1 MATAVDHAL
10 SPYTVNY
17 GNRPRYMDVTQLFE
31 AEIARLRAAQVPGT
45 SGRVRELFD
54 FLATRGPDAPSAS
67 QDDLSREVFG
77 QETSDADDATV
88 RVYIHR
94 LRKKLEDFYAAND
107 GGEQSDRARIVLPS
121 GTYALRLEGVDAVST
136 RPGSYRANRPS
147 TLIAAGVALAVL
159 ALVALFAW
167 AQRAEAPNA
176 LWEPLAASD
185 RPVLL
190 VLGDYYIYG
199 EIDPVRPEQSRLIR
213 DFRVDSEQDLA
224 ALQEAEPDRYGFAED
239 VGLTYLP
246 FSAAYALQ
254 EVMPVLAGAGK
265 DVEVIAASALEP
277 DMLNRFDVVYVGLL
291 SGMGLLE
298 EQAFAGSSLRMG
310 ESYDELVDRESG
322 QIWTSEEA
330 RSLASPAFYR
340 DYAYLARF
348 TASTGAEVVVIA
360 SQRETGLR
368 GISPIMASDEL
379 PPEIAQALGGEGFEA
394 LVQVTGQQGADLDD
408 RVILARQRR

>member
-1 MATAVDHAL
+1 
-10 SPYTVNY
+10 
-17 GNRPRYMDVTQLFE
+17 MDVTALFE
-31 AEIARLRAAQVPGT
+31 AEIARLRAARVPGQ

-54 FLATRGPDAPSAS
+54 FMAERGPEAESAS
-67 QDDLSREVFG
+67 QDDLARQVFG

-107 GGEQSDRARIVLPS
+107 AGEDGARVVLPS
-121 GTYALRLEGVDAVST
+121 GTYALRLMGVEKVRT
-136 RPGSYRANRPS
+136 KPGSYRANRPS

-167 AQRAEAPNA
+167 TQRAVTPNPI
-176 LWEPLAASD
+176 WEPLVASE

-213 DFRVDSEQDLA
+213 DFRIDSEADLA
-224 ALQEAEPDRYGFAED
+224 ALQEAEPDRYGYAED
-239 VGLTYLP
+239 VGLSYLP
-246 FSAAYALQ
+246 FSTAYGLQ
-254 EVMPVLAGAGK
+254 QIMPVLAQAGK
-265 DVEVIAASALEP
+265 PVEVIAASDLEP
-277 DMLNRFDVVYVGLL
+277 DLLNRFDVVYVGLL

-298 EQAFAGSSLRMG
+298 DQAFVGSSLRIG

-322 QIWTSEEA
+322 QIWTSDEA

-360 SQRETGLR
+360 SERETGLR
-368 GISPIMASDEL
+368 GISPLVVSQDLPEGIADVADAS
-379 PPEIAQALGGEGFEA
+379 GFEA

-408 RVILARQRR
+408 RLILARARR

>member
-1 MATAVDHAL
+1 MAQRGL
-10 SPYTVNY
+10 
-17 GNRPRYMDVTQLFE
+17 E
-31 AEIARLRAAQVPGT
+31 AE
-45 SGRVRELFD
+45 
-54 FLATRGPDAPSAS
+54 SAS
-67 QDDLSREVFG
+67 QDDLAREVFG

-94 LRKKLEDFYAAND
+94 LRKKLEDFYAANEAGE
-107 GGEQSDRARIVLPS
+107 GGARLVLPS
-121 GTYALRLEGVDAVST
+121 GTYALRLEGIEKVRT
-136 RPGSYRANRPS
+136 QPGSYRANRPS

-167 AQRAEAPNA
+167 TQRAEAPNPM
-176 LWEPLAASD
+176 WETLAASE

-213 DFRVDSEQDLA
+213 DFRIDSEAELA
-224 ALQEAEPDRYGFAED
+224 APQEAEPERYGYAED
-239 VGLTYLP
+239 VGLSYLP
-246 FSAAYALQ
+246 FSTPYGLQ
-254 EVMPVLAGAGK
+254 HIMPVLAQADK
-265 DVEVIAASALEP
+265 QVEVIAASDLEP

-298 EQAFAGSSLRMG
+298 DQAFANSSLRFG

-322 QIWTSEEA
+322 QIWTSNEA

-360 SQRETGLR
+360 SERETGLR
-368 GISPIMASDEL
+368 GISPLVVSADL
-379 PPEIAQALGGEGFEA
+379 PDGVADVAGGAGFEA
-394 LVQVTGQQGADLDD
+394 LVQVTGQQGADLAD
-408 RVILARQRR
+408 RLILARERR

>member
-1 MATAVDHAL
+1 M
-10 SPYTVNY
+10 
-17 GNRPRYMDVTQLFE
+17 
-31 AEIARLRAAQVPGT
+31 
-45 SGRVRELFD
+45 FD
-54 FLATRGPDAPSAS
+54 FLARRGPDARSAS
-67 QDDLSREVFG
+67 QDDLAREVFG

-94 LRKKLEDFYAAND
+94 LRKKLEDFYAADDEAD
-107 GGEQSDRARIVLPS
+107 GGVRIVLPS
-121 GTYALRLEGVDAVST
+121 GTYALRMEGGGVEDVQT

-147 TLIAAGVALAVL
+147 TLIAAGVALIVL

-167 AQRAEAPNA
+167 TQRADAPNA
-176 LWEPLAASD
+176 FWQPLAASD

-224 ALQEAEPDRYGFAED
+224 ALQEAEPDRYGYAED
-239 VGLTYLP
+239 VGLSYLP
-246 FSAAYALQ
+246 FSSAYGLRD
-254 EVMPVLAGAGK
+254 VMPVLSRGGK
-265 DVEVIAASALEP
+265 DVEVIASSELTP
-277 DMLNRFDVVYVGLL
+277 DMLNRFDIVYVGLL

-298 EQAFAGSSLRMG
+298 EQIFAGSSLRMG
-310 ESYDELVDRESG
+310 ESYDEIVDRESG

-330 RSLASPAFYR
+330 RTLASPAFYR
-340 DYAYLARF
+340 DYAYLTRF
-348 TASTGAEVVVIA
+348 TASTGAQVVVIA

-368 GISPIMASDEL
+368 GISQIVVSGEL
-379 PPEIAQALGGEGFEA
+379 PAEMDQALGGKGFEA

-408 RVILARQRR
+408 RTILARQRR

>member
-1 MATAVDHAL
+1 
-10 SPYTVNY
+10 
-17 GNRPRYMDVTQLFE
+17 MDVTPSFE
-31 AEIARLRAAQVPGT
+31 AEIARLRDAKVPGA

-54 FLATRGPDAPSAS
+54 YLAERGPEAESAT
-67 QDDLSREVFG
+67 QDELAREVFG

-88 RVYIHR
+88 RVYVHR
-94 LRKKLEDFYAAND
+94 LRKKLEDFYAANEA
-107 GGEQSDRARIVLPS
+107 GENGARVVLPS
-121 GTYALRLEGVDAVST
+121 GTYALRLERIEAVKT
-136 RPGSYRANRPS
+136 KPGSYRANRPS

-167 AQRAEAPNA
+167 TQRASAPNA
-176 LWEPLAASD
+176 LWEPLAQSD

-224 ALQEAEPDRYGFAED
+224 ALQEAEPDRYGYAED

-246 FSAAYALQ
+246 FSTAYGLQ
-254 EVMPVLAGAGK
+254 QVVPVLAESGK
-265 DVEVIAASALEP
+265 SVEVIAASELEP

-298 EQAFAGSSLRMG
+298 EQTFARSNLRLG
-310 ESYDELVDRESG
+310 ESYDEIVDRETG
-322 QIWTSEEA
+322 QIWTSDEA

-348 TASTGAEVVVIA
+348 TASTGANVVVVA

-368 GISPIMASDEL
+368 GIAPLAVGASL
-379 PPEIAQALGGEGFEA
+379 PDGIAEVEGADAFEA

-408 RVILARQRR
+408 RLILARERR